1 MKGVAYF
8 GQPRQRQGN
17 LEFNDIYYLC
27 DMKEKADIYKQYLQG
42 WAYIPIQ
49 DLPIYENA
57 YKEIYGEQ

>member
-1 MKGVAYF
+1 MTMGEL
-8 GQPRQRQGN
+8 GQPRLRRGNRQVA
-17 LEFNDIYYLC
+17 DIYYLC